1 MNMKY
6 TAHIHCKTIHQLI
19 RLVLDCEA
27 LLFMDIP
34 VDKLLYNCQVYL
46 KSDMNLLT
54 KTTSSKIFIII
65 FFNSQQ

>member
-27 LLFMDIP
+27 LLFMD
-34 VDKLLYNCQVYL
+34 CQGYL
-46 KSDMNLLT
+46 KSDLNLLT
-54 KTTSSKIFIII
+54 KTAG
-65 FFNSQQ
+65 

>member
-27 LLFMDIP
+27 LLFMDIHVP
-34 VDKLLYNCQVYL
+34 VDTLLYNCQGYL

-54 KTTSSKIFIII
+54 KTAGWSGII
-65 FFNSQQ
+65 

>member
-6 TAHIHCKTIHQLI
+6 TAHIHWKTIHQLI

-27 LLFMDIP
+27 LLFMDIHVP
-34 VDKLLYNCQVYL
+34 VDKLLYNCQGYL

-54 KTTSSKIFIII
+54 KTAGWSGII
-65 FFNSQQ
+65 

>member
-27 LLFMDIP
+27 FLFMDIP
-34 VDKLLYNCQVYL
+34 VDKLLYNCQGYL

-54 KTTSSKIFIII
+54 KTVG
-65 FFNSQQ
+65 

>member
-19 RLVLDCEA
+19 RFVLDCEA

-34 VDKLLYNCQVYL
+34 VDTLLYNCQGYL

-54 KTTSSKIFIII
+54 KTAGWSGII
-65 FFNSQQ
+65 